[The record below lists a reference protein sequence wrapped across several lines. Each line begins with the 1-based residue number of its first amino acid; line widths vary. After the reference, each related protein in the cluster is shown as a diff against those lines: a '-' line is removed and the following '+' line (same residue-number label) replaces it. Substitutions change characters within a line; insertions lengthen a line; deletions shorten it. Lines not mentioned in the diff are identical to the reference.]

1 MARYPRETPQI
12 GHSEHKSLKTT
23 TTTTAELGGMERRGN
38 KACAIS
44 VSTHHRTDQ
53 YPPPPCP
60 TKQGLKVFVLC
71 ILRYNK
77 GYDR

>member
-12 GHSEHKSLKTT
+12 GHSEHKSLKT

-44 VSTHHRTDQ
+44 VSTHHRTEQ
-53 YPPPPCP
+53 YPPPLAH
-60 TKQGLKVFVLC
+60 QGLKVFVLC